1 MRMARG
7 IAPLW
12 LARLGIGLVACLLA
26 VSMEWLR
33 PGFVESLDEALRD
46 TVLQLQAKPLS
57 APIESFPPVPSQ
69 HFPGAK
75 ADVLMV
81 GC

>member
-1 MRMARG
+1 MSERPSLQVAVVMRRVAQDNRWQ
-7 IAPLW
+7 AFRW
-12 LARLGIGLVACLLA
+12 ELADV
-26 VSMEWLR
+26 V
-33 PGFVESLDEALRD
+33 PDEPAFG
-46 TVLQLQAKPLS
+46 TEALS